1 MPRVDLSRASIDEIV
16 LDEECVPGIDKIDG
30 CIVSDLKVTVQP
42 KEPLEGAVDGV
53 VESDGV
59 ETVVPSGPK
68 EILVIIRG
76 DVDGFSQTWGPLHW
90 LSATSTKVDKLS
102 ICADSG
108 TQQTHR

>member
-1 MPRVDLSRASIDEIV
+1 MPRVDLPGTSIDEIV
-16 LDEECVPGIDKIDG
+16 LDEERVPGIDKIDG
-30 CIVSDLKVTVQP
+30 GIVSDLKVTVQP

-76 DVDGFSQTWGPLHW
+76 DIDGFSQTWGPLHW
-90 LSATSTKVDKLS
+90 LSATSTEVDKLS